1 MISEGKRSRPRHG
14 QTRSRSGIA
23 VIVVAALAM
32 TSCIGRTR
40 YNEIDGPLKDAV
52 IFPDEFGVDVSGLGG
67 EMAPLLDA
75 VDPSRL
81 RWDVNVVG
89 AERRGVD
96 GSPLDLSAEATQA
109 QHDAALRASQYIGS
123 QFGAAG
129 YAVRYDSV
137 RHRSGA
143 VLPNVSADLPG
154 TTCPGTVF
162 VVGAHYDTENNT
174 TGADDNASAVA
185 GMIELARVMVRSPL
199 PMTVRFIG
207 FPYEEDGRLGSRQ
220 VAQRLL
226 EARTDVAGMVS
237 LEMIGYTK
245 PGDDAFLG
253 VPNDYLATVA
263 NPPSA
268 YLAQV
273 FGAAHYE
280 YLPNFFAPSAVID
293 PEVIPDIEG
302 SDHLAFWER
311 GYPALLVTDTAQFR
325 NPNYHTP
332 NDTVDT
338 LDIGFMAN
346 STKATLAGL
355 VALGRLDGNRD
366 GRPDVCA
373 TG

>member
-1 MISEGKRSRPRHG
+1 MR
-14 QTRSRSGIA
+14 
-23 VIVVAALAM
+23 VAGVCALALALLL

-40 YNEIDGPLKDAV
+40 YSEIDGPLKDAV
-52 IFPDEFGVDVSGLGG
+52 VFPDEFEVDVSELSVDAGALV
-67 EMAPLLDA
+67 EA
-75 VDPSRL
+75 VDAARL
-81 RWDVNVVG
+81 RWDVTVVA
-89 AERRGVD
+89 AERRGTD
-96 GSPLDLSAEATQA
+96 GSPLDLSAQATQA
-109 QHDAALRASQYIGS
+109 QHDAALRAARHIGS
-123 QFGAAG
+123 QFRAAG
-129 YAVRYDSV
+129 YAVRNDDV
-137 RHRSGA
+137 AHGSGA
-143 VLPNVSADLPG
+143 VLPNVIADLPG
-154 TTCPGTVF
+154 TACSETVF

-185 GMIELARVMVRSPL
+185 GVLELARVMRGTPL
-199 PMTVRFIG
+199 PMTLRFIG

-226 EARTDVAGMVS
+226 EAGTSVAGMLS

-268 YLAQV
+268 YLAKV

-280 YLPNFFAPSAVID
+280 YVPNFFAPAAVID
-293 PEVIPDIEG
+293 PEAIPDVKN

-311 GYPALLVTDTAQFR
+311 GYPALLVTDTAYFR

-338 LDIGFMAN
+338 LDIGFMAD
-346 STKATLAGL
+346 STRATAAGL
-355 VALGRLDGNRD
+355 AAFGTLDDDGD
-366 GRPDVCA
+366 GRPDAC
-373 TG
+373 G